1 MAIQTI
7 IKKNTYF
14 DSVSLMAISTRANGI
29 EGIRQVNIAM
39 GTEKNKDILHN
50 VGLYTPAADA
60 ADRGDLMIVFDVEEG
75 YDPAEAEAAV
85 LKAMERKENAGD
97 GEGGERSF
105 SSVEAA
111 CEGGNAN
118 VAVISVNGTYAG
130 RLAKKALDRGLN
142 VMLFSDNVPLEE
154 EIALKT
160 LAHEKG
166 LLLMG
171 PDCGTA
177 ILNGKGLCFAN
188 KVRRGSIGIVAASG
202 TGAQEVSCRI
212 HGFGGGVSQL
222 IGTGGRDLSEAV
234 GGIMMLDG
242 LRALAE
248 DEATRVIILV
258 SKIPHKT
265 VAEKIYAQVRQ
276 IKKPVIIAFMGGDR
290 EEIEACGAIY
300 AETTKR
306 AALKAVIL
314 SGVPEET
321 INKHALNLPL
331 IAEVKAKLKPEQKY
345 IRGLFCGGTICQEV
359 YGLIKE
365 RYPNVYSN
373 IAHDPAYILGPNDAS
388 REHTLFDLGDDAFT
402 DGRPHPMIDPSL
414 RLERIVQ
421 EARDPEVGVIA
432 LDIILG
438 YGSHPDP
445 AGITLPAIREAKR
458 LAAQR
463 GEHLEILAFVLGTE
477 LDSQNFD
484 EQCAKLEA
492 EGVTIASSIENTGLL
507 SRGFVEKE
515 EV

>member
-14 DSVSLMAISTRANGI
+14 DSVSLMAISTKANHIPGV
-29 EGIRQVNIAM
+29 RQVNISM
-39 GTEKNKDILHN
+39 GTEKNKEILRN
-50 VGLYTPAADA
+50 VGLYTPQVEEAQ
-60 ADRGDLMIVFDVEEG
+60 RGDLMVVFQVDEG
-75 YDPAEAEAAV
+75 YDPDQVGAEV
-85 LKAMERKENAGD
+85 LESLSRKETQEDGPGAGYAYT
-97 GEGGERSF
+97 SL
-105 SSVEAA
+105 EAA
-111 CEGGNAN
+111 CGAGDAN
-118 VAVISVNGTYAG
+118 LAVISVNGAYAG
-130 RLAKKALDRGLN
+130 RVARKALERDLN
-142 VMLFSDNVPLEE
+142 VMLFSDNVSLDE
-154 EIALKT
+154 EIALKR

-166 LLLMG
+166 LLMMG

-177 ILNGKGLCFAN
+177 IINGKGLCFAN
-188 KVRRGSIGIVAASG
+188 RVRRGSIGIVAASG
-202 TGAQEVSCRI
+202 TGAQEVSCRV
-212 HGFGGGVSQL
+212 HGFGGGISQL

-234 GGIMMLDG
+234 GGRMMLDG

-248 DEATRVIILV
+248 DEETKVIILV
-258 SKIPHKT
+258 SKTPHPS
-265 VAEKIYAQVRQ
+265 VAERIYAQVRETP
-276 IKKPVIIAFMGGDR
+276 KPVIIAFMGGGQA
-290 EEIEACGAIY
+290 EIEACGAIY

-331 IAEVKAKLKPEQKY
+331 IAEVKAKLQPEQKY

-359 YGLIKE
+359 YSLIRQK
-365 RYPNVYSN
+365 YANVYSN
-373 IAHDPAYILGPNDAS
+373 IAHDPRYVLGPKDAS

-414 RLERIVQ
+414 RLDWIVR
-421 EARDPEVGVIA
+421 EAQDPEVGVIA

-445 AGITLPAIREAKR
+445 AGITLPAIRRAKE
-458 LAAQR
+458 LAQAR
-463 GEHLEILAFVLGTE
+463 GQHLEILAFVLGTE